1 MSLSSLNKLLVS
13 LSFFACT
20 SLYAAPIT
28 IDVAGVQSYGEIGD
42 PGNTVLTF
50 DVGPNATV
58 ISIDYSFNLTA
69 IDPSWL
75 SEIGLA
81 FTNSKGTEGVNFNP
95 GNGDAF
101 PGTDTYTGSAILSDF
116 GLSFKVGN
124 DGILRLEFY
133 EDFDDFGGPD
143 GTWNFGSITFDI
155 EPDAVAVPEPSTAL
169 LLGAGMMLI
178 SYSRRQRGTPSKKSQ
193 TTAH

>member
-50 DVGPNATV
+50 DVGANATV
-58 ISIDYSFNLTA
+58 TSIDYSFNLTA

-75 SEIGLA
+75 AEIGLA

-95 GNGDAF
+95 GTGDIF

-133 EDFDDFGGPD
+133 EDYDDFGGPD
-143 GTWNFGSITFDI
+143 GTWNFGSITFGI
-155 EPDAVAVPEPSTAL
+155 EPEAVAVPEPSTAL

-178 SYSRRQRGTPSKKSQ
+178 GYGRRQRNTPSKNSQ
-193 TTAH
+193 ATIH